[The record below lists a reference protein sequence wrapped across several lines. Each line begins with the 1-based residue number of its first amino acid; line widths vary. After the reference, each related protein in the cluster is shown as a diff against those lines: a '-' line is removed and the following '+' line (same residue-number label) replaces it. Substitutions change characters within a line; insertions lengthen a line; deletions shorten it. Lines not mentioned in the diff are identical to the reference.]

1 MHRACVAGLALLL
14 GLSGCAEPSSGA
26 TEQGESGES
35 ESDSSSGESESG
47 ESETETETESGET
60 ATDSETD
67 TGESETGDEA
77 PVYPDPDWVPESPEA
92 HGLDPVALEAAAA
105 LAEQA
110 GSGCLLITRHGVIVG
125 EWYWDGWAQ
134 GTQTPVFS
142 VTKSIASALVG
153 IATDEQLLA
162 IDDWASDYVGEWVG
176 TESEELTI
184 QNLLSNDS
192 GRYWEFVNDYVTL
205 TASSDKTQFAID
217 LTQQQQPGE
226 WWEYNNSA
234 IQTLERVLRTATDQD
249 VGDYAKTKLF
259 DPIGMKATFAHDP
272 DGNAVMYADVR
283 ASCRDLARFG
293 YLFLRGGQWAEGVQV
308 ISPEW
313 VAESTSPST
322 PHNDAY
328 GYLWWL
334 NNEGH
339 WIRPSAPLREEGDG
353 PLLPDAPLGAFS
365 ARGLGSQ
372 IVGIDPATE
381 IVFTR
386 LAEVPI
392 DQLISGG
399 PDIEGPLWA
408 AIMAA
413 VVE

>member
-1 MHRACVAGLALLL
+1 MRRACVAGLTVLL
-14 GLSGCAEPSSGA
+14 GSLGCSGPSAEAGEDDESTDTSG
-26 TEQGESGES
+26 S
-35 ESDSSSGESESG
+35 ESESG
-47 ESETETETESGET
+47 SETETGETESG
-60 ATDSETD
+60 SETE
-67 TGESETGDEA
+67 TGETGDTETGETGDEEV
-77 PVYPDPDWVPESPEA
+77 VYPEPDWVPEPPEQ
-92 HGLDPVALEAAAA
+92 HGLDPVALEAAAT
-105 LAEQA
+105 LAEEA

-153 IATDEQLLA
+153 IAADEELLA

-184 QNLLSNDS
+184 RNLLSNDS
-192 GRYWEFVNDYVTL
+192 GRYWEFVSDYVTL
-205 TASSDKTQFAID
+205 TASSNKTQFAID
-217 LTQQQQPGE
+217 LDQQHLPGE

-234 IQTLERVLRTATDQD
+234 IQTLERVLHTATDED
-249 VGDYAKTKLF
+249 VGEYARTKLF
-259 DPIGMKATFAHDP
+259 EPIGMKSSFGHDP
-272 DGNAVMYADVR
+272 DGNSVMYADVM

-293 YLFLRGGQWAEGVQV
+293 YLFLRGGQWADGVQV
-308 ISPEW
+308 ISNDW
-313 VAESTSPST
+313 VIESTSTST
-322 PHNDAY
+322 PLNDAY

-334 NNEGH
+334 NKEGH

-353 PLLPDAPLGAFS
+353 PLLPDAPLGSFS

-386 LAEVPI
+386 LAEVPL
-392 DQLISGG
+392 DQLLSGG
-399 PDIEGPLWA
+399 PEIEGPLWG

>member
-1 MHRACVAGLALLL
+1 MAGLVLLL
-14 GLSGCAEPSSGA
+14 GLPGCAEPSSEAGDDD
-26 TEQGESGES
+26 ESSGTSASES
-35 ESDSSSGESESG
+35 ESDSDSETGESESG
-47 ESETETETESGET
+47 SESESDSESESGEG
-60 ATDSETD
+60 ET
-67 TGESETGDEA
+67 GETGDEA
-77 PVYPDPDWVPESPEA
+77 PVYPEPDWVPEPPEQ
-92 HGLDPVALEAAAA
+92 HGLDPAGLETAAT

-110 GSGCLLITRHGVIVG
+110 GSGCLVITRHGVIVG

-142 VTKSIASALVG
+142 VTKSITSALVG
-153 IATDEQLLA
+153 IAADEQLLV

-192 GRYWEFVNDYVTL
+192 GRYWEFVSDYVTL
-205 TASSDKTQFAID
+205 SASSNKTQFAID
-217 LTQQQQPGE
+217 LDQQHGAGE

-234 IQTLERVLRTATDQD
+234 IQTLERVLYTATGED
-249 VGDYAKTKLF
+249 VGDYARTKLF
-259 DPIGMKATFAHDP
+259 EPIGMKSSFAHDP
-272 DGNAVMYADVR
+272 DGNAVMYADVM

-293 YLFLRGGQWAEGVQV
+293 YLFLRGGEWAEGVQV
-308 ISPEW
+308 ISPDW

-353 PLLPDAPLGAFS
+353 PLVPDAPLGAYS

-372 IVGIDPATE
+372 IVGVDPATE

-386 LAEVPI
+386 LAEVPL
-392 DQLISGG
+392 DQLLGG
-399 PDIEGPLWA
+399 PEIEGPLWA

>member
-1 MHRACVAGLALLL
+1 MRLMFVAGLTLLL
-14 GLSGCAEPSSGA
+14 GPLGCTPAAEGEAGDGSESSE
-26 TEQGESGES
+26 TSESGGSS
-35 ESDSSSGESESG
+35 ELGSEGASESGESESG
-47 ESETETETESGET
+47 ETETS
-60 ATDSETD
+60 
-67 TGESETGDEA
+67 GESETGETGDEEI
-77 PVYPDPDWVPESPEA
+77 VYPEPDWVPEPPEQ
-92 HGLDPVALEAAAA
+92 HGLDPVGLEAAAA
-105 LAEQA
+105 LAEEA

-142 VTKSIASALVG
+142 VTKSITSALVG
-153 IATDEQLLA
+153 IAADEELLA
-162 IDDWASDYVGEWVG
+162 IDDWASDYVDEWAG

-184 QNLLSNDS
+184 RNLLSNDS
-192 GRYWEFVNDYVTL
+192 GRYWEFVSDYVTL
-205 TASSDKTQFAID
+205 TASSNKTQFAID
-217 LTQQQQPGE
+217 LDQQHLPGD

-234 IQTLERVLRTATDQD
+234 IQTLERVLSTSTGED
-249 VGDYAKTKLF
+249 VGDYARTKLF
-259 DPIGMKATFAHDP
+259 DPIGMKSSFAHDP
-272 DGNAVMYADVR
+272 DGNAVMYADVM

-293 YLFLRGGQWAEGVQV
+293 YLFLRGGQWAEGLQV
-308 ISPEW
+308 ISGDW
-313 VAESTSPST
+313 VSESTSPST

-353 PLLPDAPLGAFS
+353 PLLPDAPLGAYS

-372 IVGIDPATE
+372 IIGIDPATE

-386 LAEVPI
+386 LAEVPL

-399 PDIEGPLWA
+399 PEIEGPLWA